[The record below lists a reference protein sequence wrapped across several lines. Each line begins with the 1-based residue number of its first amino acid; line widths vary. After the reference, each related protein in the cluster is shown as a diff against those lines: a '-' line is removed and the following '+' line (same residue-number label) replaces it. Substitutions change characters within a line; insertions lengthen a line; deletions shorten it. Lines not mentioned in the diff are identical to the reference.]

1 MDFSNKKY
9 IKYKTKYVELK
20 GGMWRGEY
28 NRLENIDFEPDEK
41 QIQRLEQLEKE
52 RLAEKERLD
61 KLEIDRLETER
72 LETERVKRDGLKKF
86 RLYKERLEREK
97 KETVERLERER
108 VERERVAEKEKVER
122 LERERVERERVAE
135 NFNYWQKRGDEAR
148 DKENAMKEFITV
160 LDRIDINK
168 NQLLEEIENVLIKD
182 NVESKNK
189 LLTVL
194 KKYKQEINNKKLAIN
209 KIKEVYDYIPS
220 DIREKMVF
228 ETILR

>member
-20 GGMWRGEY
+20 GGMY
-28 NRLENIDFEPDEK
+28 NRLEDFDYEPDEK
-41 QIQRLEQLEKE
+41 QIQKLEQLEKDRLEKDRLERVAEKERLEREKVAEKERLEREKVAEKERVE
-52 RLAEKERLD
+52 RLAEKERL
-61 KLEIDRLETER
+61 
-72 LETERVKRDGLKKF
+72 
-86 RLYKERLEREK
+86 
-97 KETVERLERER
+97 
-108 VERERVAEKEKVER
+108 ERVAEKER
-122 LERERVERERVAE
+122 LEKVAEKERVDKNMEYLKKIG
-135 NFNYWQKRGDEAR
+135 NEAR

-168 NQLLEEIENVLIKD
+168 IQLLEEIENVLKKD
-182 NVESKNK
+182 NVENKNK

-194 KKYKQEINNKKLAIN
+194 QKYKEEINNKKLAIN

-220 DIREKMVF
+220 DIKQKIVF

>member
-20 GGMWRGEY
+20 GGMSKLNY
-28 NRLENIDFEPDEK
+28 NDYDYEPDDKEIERLEK
-41 QIQRLEQLEKE
+41 VRLE
-52 RLAEKERLD
+52 RLVEKERLD
-61 KLEIDRLETER
+61 KLERDRLERDRLDKLDKLER
-72 LETERVKRDGLKKF
+72 DKLENDRSEQN
-86 RLYKERLEREK
+86 RLERD
-97 KETVERLERER
+97 RLERDRLEIER
-108 VERERVAEKEKVER
+108 SERERLDEKK
-122 LERERVERERVAE
+122 RVDTNMEYLKKIG
-135 NFNYWQKRGDEAR
+135 NEAR
-148 DKENAMKEFITV
+148 NKENAMKEFITI

-182 NVESKNK
+182 NVESKK
-189 LLTVL
+189 ELLTVL

>member
-20 GGMWRGEY
+20 GGMFSR
-28 NRLENIDFEPDEK
+28 NRFEDIDYEPDEK
-41 QIQRLEQLEKE
+41 QIQKLEQLEKDRLEKDRLERVAEKERLEKVAEKERLEKVAEKERLERVAEKERVDRE
-52 RLAEKERLD
+52 RLAEKERL
-61 KLEIDRLETER
+61 
-72 LETERVKRDGLKKF
+72 
-86 RLYKERLEREK
+86 
-97 KETVERLERER
+97 
-108 VERERVAEKEKVER
+108 ERVAEKDR
-122 LERERVERERVAE
+122 LEREAE
-135 NFNYWQKRGDEAR
+135 KEKVDKNMEYLKKIGNEAR

-168 NQLLEEIENVLIKD
+168 NELLEEIENVLKKD
-182 NVESKNK
+182 NIENKNK

-194 KKYKQEINNKKLAIN
+194 QKYKEEINNKKKAIK

-220 DIREKMVF
+220 DIKQKMVF